1 MVTFPPSI
9 SLPDGV
15 GPERQEL
22 SHANVDS
29 NVKPFTFIVV
39 TLVT

>member
-1 MVTFPPSI
+1 MVTFPPPF

-29 NVKPFTFIVV
+29 NVTFIVV